1 MAELKLTLPS
11 TERVDP
17 AQGSIFFVG
26 TATVLLRFAGFTLLT
41 DPNFLHAGDHVHLGY
56 GMTSAR
62 RTNPAIDIDQLPP
75 LDAVVLSH
83 LHGDH
88 FDQVAEARL
97 DHSVPI
103 LTTHEAAHALRSKGF
118 RATYGMA
125 TWDRIVLEKA
135 DARLRLTSMPG
146 RHGPGLVSALL
157 PSVMG
162 SMLEFGRADETE
174 TWLRLY
180 VSGDTLIH
188 DQLREI
194 PRRYPQVDV
203 ALLHLG
209 GTRIL
214 GVLLTMDARQGV
226 EAIRIVKPRV
236 AIPIHYDDYP
246 VFKSTLADFAREV
259 AEAGMADRVAYLE
272 RGETF
277 SFDIPP
283 ERRGRA
289 REPEAELV

>member
-11 TERVDP
+11 SDRVDP
-17 AQGSIFFVG
+17 AEGSIFFVG
-26 TATVLLRFAGFTLLT
+26 TATVLIRYAGFTILT

-56 GMTSAR
+56 GMTSKR
-62 RTNPAIDIDQLPP
+62 LTNPAIDIEQLPP

-88 FDQVAEARL
+88 FDQIAEARL
-97 DHSVPI
+97 DRNVPI
-103 LTTHEAAHALRSKGF
+103 LTTQHAAHALRLKGF
-118 RATYGMA
+118 RATYGLS
-125 TWDRIVLEKA
+125 TWDRMLLEKG

-146 RHGPGLVSALL
+146 KHGPGIVAALL

-162 SMLEFGRADETE
+162 SLLEFGPAGSAA

-180 VSGDTLIH
+180 ISGDTLIH
-188 DQLREI
+188 EHLREI
-194 PRRYPQVDV
+194 PRRYPEVDV

-214 GVLLTMDARQGV
+214 GVLLTMDARQGI

-246 VFKSTLADFAREV
+246 VFKSPLTDFAKAV
-259 AEAGMADRVAYLE
+259 TEAGLDDQVAYLE

-277 SFDIPP
+277 SFRIPP
-283 ERRGRA
+283 ERQGRTH
-289 REPEAELV
+289 EPEEELV

>member
-1 MAELKLTLPS
+1 MAELKLNIPS
-11 TERVDP
+11 TQAADP
-17 AQGSIFFVG
+17 SDGAIFFVG
-26 TATVLLRFAGFTLLT
+26 TATVILRYAGFTLLT

-56 GMTSAR
+56 GMTSTR
-62 RTNPAIDIDQLPP
+62 RTNPAIDIEQLPP

-88 FDQVAEARL
+88 FDPIAEARL
-97 DHSVPI
+97 DRSVPI
-103 LTTHEAAHALRSKGF
+103 LTTHEAAHALRLKGF
-118 RATYGMA
+118 RTTYGLS
-125 TWDRIVLEKA
+125 TWDQILLEKGE
-135 DARLRLTSMPG
+135 ARLRLTSMPG
-146 RHGPGLVSALL
+146 KHGPGLVAALL

-162 SMLEFGRADETE
+162 SMLEFGRAGSAE

-180 VSGDTLIH
+180 ITGDTLIH
-188 DQLREI
+188 EHLREI
-194 PRRYPQVDV
+194 PRRYPEVDI

-214 GVLLTMDARQGV
+214 GVLLTLDARQGI

-246 VFKSTLADFAREV
+246 VFKSPLADFAQAV
-259 AEAGMADRVAYLE
+259 TEAGLDDHVAYLE

-277 SFDIPP
+277 SFRIPP
-283 ERRGRA
+283 ERQGQKPQ
-289 REPEAELV
+289 PEEELV